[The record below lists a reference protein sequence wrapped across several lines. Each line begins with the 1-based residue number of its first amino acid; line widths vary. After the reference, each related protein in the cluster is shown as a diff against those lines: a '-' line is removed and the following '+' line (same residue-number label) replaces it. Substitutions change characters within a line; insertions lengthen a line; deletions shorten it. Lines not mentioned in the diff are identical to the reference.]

1 MSYQIEA
8 GYREGHSYLR
18 LRDIG
23 SGSVRLAWEY
33 PAAVAPAAE
42 DSELARALAAE
53 EAIQSLFK
61 RLFLLTTEQYLS
73 EREHAGQAPTKPD
86 E

>member
-8 GYREGHSYLR
+8 GCREGHSYLR
-18 LRDIG
+18 LRDTG

-73 EREHAGQAPTKPD
+73 EREHAGRSPTKPD